1 MRDVKQFGFQNE
13 WTFNGEVKDNK
24 INFPFPMAHRP
35 RLGARWLVRQ
45 YVRRYIHALYQ
56 EVSDWRVESRE
67 RASYLI
73 VFSIIYSEDYMV

>member
-1 MRDVKQFGFQNE
+1 
-13 WTFNGEVKDNK
+13 
-24 INFPFPMAHRP
+24 MAHRP